1 MDVSLVIPAYNEEG
15 FIGPCLDSV
24 LKNAPG
30 KFKEIIVV
38 DNASTDGTAKEASS
52 RAGVRVVHE
61 PLKGLTHARQKG
73 LEASSSEYIA
83 FIDADE
89 RIPPDWI
96 EKIEYYFAHY
106 PDAV

>member
-96 EKIEYYFAHY
+96 
-106 PDAV
+106 